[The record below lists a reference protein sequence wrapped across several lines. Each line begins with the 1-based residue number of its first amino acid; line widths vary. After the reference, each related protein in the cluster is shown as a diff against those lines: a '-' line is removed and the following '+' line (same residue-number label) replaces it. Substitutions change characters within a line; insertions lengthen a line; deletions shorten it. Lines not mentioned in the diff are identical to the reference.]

1 MIADTAVLTVDLDA
15 IAANWAALRARHGR
29 GVAGVLKA
37 DAYGLGAPPV
47 ARRLAREGCRHF
59 FVAHLFEALAV
70 RDAAPGAAVA
80 VLDGILPGEAP
91 DFAEHGILPVLNDLG
106 QLDAWRAEAAR
117 RGRRL
122 PAILHVDTGMNRL
135 GLPPSEVAALAA
147 DPARLDRVD
156 LRYVMTHL
164 VAAEVPDDPA
174 NERQRAAFAT
184 ARAQLPAAPVS
195 FANSSGIFLGAAF
208 ASDLARPGAALY
220 GINPTPGHPNPMR
233 QAVRLDGRVL
243 QVRDIGPGASVG
255 YNGTWTATR
264 PSRIATVAVGYAD
277 GYLRGLTNRGTARL
291 AGRPISMAG
300 RVSMD
305 LTTFDI
311 TDLPQVGP
319 GDMLTL
325 IGDGQTPDDL
335 ATLAGTNGY
344 EILTSLGQRYARRY
358 LGA

>member
-15 IAANWAALRARHGR
+15 IAANWALLKARHG
-29 GVAGVLKA
+29 GDVAGVLKA
-37 DAYGLGAPPV
+37 DAYGLGAPAV
-47 ARRLAREGCRHF
+47 ASRLAREGCRHF

-70 RDAAPGAAVA
+70 IDAAPGAEVA

-91 DFAEHGILPVLNDLG
+91 DFAEHGITPVLNDLG
-106 QLDAWRAEAAR
+106 QLDAWRAEA
-117 RGRRL
+117 GRLGRVL
-122 PAILHVDTGMNRL
+122 PAILHVDTGMRRL
-135 GLPPSEVAALAA
+135 GLPPEEVAALAA
-147 DPARLDRVD
+147 DPARLEGVA

-164 VAAEVPDDPA
+164 VAAEVPDDPENA
-174 NERQRAAFAT
+174 RQREAFAA
-184 ARAQLPAAPVS
+184 ARARLPATPAS
-195 FANSSGIFLGAAF
+195 FANSSGIFLGADF

-220 GINPTPGHPNPMR
+220 GINPTPGRPNPMR

-243 QVRDIGPGASVG
+243 QVRRIEAGEAVG
-255 YNGTWTATR
+255 YNGTWTAER

-277 GYLRGLTNRGTARL
+277 GYLRGLSNRGTARF
-291 AGRPISMAG
+291 AGRPIPMAG

-311 TDLPQVGP
+311 TDHPQVGP
-319 GDMLTL
+319 GTMLAL

-335 ATLAGTNGY
+335 AALAGTNGY
-344 EILTSLGQRYARRY
+344 EILTSLGQRYTRRY